1 MKGNLRKLKEI
12 KGNWNLKKFKKFKEI
27 GGILTKWTT
36 FTKNDL
42 VYYPL
47 DLTWRKLEEIQL
59 NGMCKKM

>member
-12 KGNWNLKKFKKFKEI
+12 KGNWNLKKFKKLKEI